1 MSGNSWNNNVQLS
14 RGSKEDEVALQFF
27 NAYEVREFL
36 KSGMW
41 TNNLKD
47 AGAVPDVLEAVLH
60 ELSQDNK
67 ISLYKSGG
75 QSSDLRTVRVLG
87 SKGELT
93 PRGSHRIK
101 PLTAHFVAGM
111 MANNKDFLAELRKQV
126 TVMQSGERAGG

>member
-1 MSGNSWNNNVQLS
+1 MSGNSWNNNGQLS

-41 TNNLKD
+41 TNDFKD
-47 AGAVPDVLEAVLH
+47 AGAVPDKVEAVLH

-67 ISLYKSGG
+67 ISLYKSGA
-75 QSSDLRTVRVLG
+75 QSSDLRTVRTWG

-93 PRGSHRIK
+93 SRGSHIIK
-101 PLTAHFVAGM
+101 HLTAHSVAGM